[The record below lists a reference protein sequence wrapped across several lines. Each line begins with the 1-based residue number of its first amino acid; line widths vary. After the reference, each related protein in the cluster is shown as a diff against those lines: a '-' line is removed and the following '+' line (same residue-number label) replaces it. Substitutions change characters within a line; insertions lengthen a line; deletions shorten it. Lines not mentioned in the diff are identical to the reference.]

1 MASLQGLG
9 GHGVPQ
15 FCLSVV
21 LVHEHQLRL
30 VCGDL
35 VLVHLGEGRDEG
47 RIDGI
52 RAAGRK
58 GPPDAVR
65 ISLRTSLR
73 SPARR
78 H

>member
-30 VCGDL
+30 VCGHL
-35 VLVHLGEGRDEG
+35 VLMHLGEGRDDEE
-47 RIDGI
+47 I
-52 RAAGRK
+52 A
-58 GPPDAVR
+58 
-65 ISLRTSLR
+65 
-73 SPARR
+73 
-78 H
+78 